1 MNLMASVS
9 GVINVNVDPE
19 LKKEATTILKGLGLN
34 MSTLIN
40 MTLAQVV
47 KRNGVPFEVVNP
59 KPSKELLKALKEI
72 EDYKNGKVQL
82 PTFDTTEELF
92 EYLDN

>member
-1 MNLMASVS
+1 MASGTS
-9 GVINVNVDPE
+9 VINVNVDPE
-19 LKKEATTILKGLGLN
+19 LKKEATTILKDLGLN
-34 MSTLIN
+34 MSTFIN

>member
-1 MNLMASVS
+1 MASGTS
-9 GVINVNVDPE
+9 VINVNVDPE
-19 LKKEATTILKGLGLN
+19 LKKEATTILKDLGLN
-34 MSTLIN
+34 MSTFIN

-47 KRNGVPFEVVNP
+47 KRNGVPFKVVNP
-59 KPSKELLKALKEI
+59 RPSKELLKALKEI